1 MKVTLILAFLSIVCG
16 SSVAWAGPAEE
27 IAQINQQRSAAYE
40 KNDVDGYT
48 AAFADD
54 AVVTAFWIPF
64 RVEGRAAIKAQTALL
79 FETYPK
85 RHGMVRQTFTHI
97 YDNDTVVV
105 NNGYVVENYTDRA
118 GNTSTHYIRFSQT
131 WVKIGTE
138 WKIVDQHASRMPIQ

>member
-1 MKVTLILAFLSIVCG
+1 MLMATLLPLPTMRSSPHSGYPSG
-16 SSVAWAGPAEE
+16 S
-27 IAQINQQRSAAYE
+27 
-40 KNDVDGYT
+40 
-48 AAFADD
+48 
-54 AVVTAFWIPF
+54 
-64 RVEGRAAIKAQTALL
+64 RVGRQSRRKTALL